1 MGGMS
6 RLAALLLLLTA
17 VACNSG
23 PPVRLADPASRR
35 TTPTGEVEGFVG
47 DYDSYVWLGLPYA
60 SPPVGDLRWRAPT
73 PPAPWQGVRK
83 ALAAGSPCIQY
94 ASPLGGIDT
103 APVDTPVGD
112 EDCLYLNVYA
122 PRSATITSFLPVMVW
137 IHGGGNTIGAG
148 TRYDGGHLAASQ
160 NVVVVTVNYR
170 LGPFGWFRNAALR
183 TEANT
188 DAERSGNFAIL
199 DLVRALEW
207 VEGNITGFGGDP
219 AHVTIFGES
228 AGGSNALGLLLSPSA
243 VGLFHRAIAE
253 SAGFHTSDPVTAEAF
268 DDSPNVETTNSSSE
282 AIARI
287 FVADGTAR
295 DRNDA
300 KQKLN
305 DMPKPELTTKL
316 RAKTGRE
323 ILAAYQPTPG
333 IGMIRMPVL
342 MRDDTVL
349 PTGDYLDLFRQK
361 EHWSQVPVMLG
372 TNRDENKIFMFTSP
386 VWVKRWLGILPRFVE
401 DPNTYDAV
409 ADTLARMWKAT
420 GADEPATSMVQSG
433 AKDVYVYRF
442 DWDEEPTLLGS
453 DLSRMLGASH
463 GLEILFVF
471 GHFDLGRESRRL
483 FDAAS
488 EPGRKELSAAMMSY
502 WAAFARTGNPGQG
515 DGKRPAWPAW
525 SASTEYLVF
534 DTPAAGGITTSSK
547 TMTRDAVLK
556 GVETDPRF
564 ADPRARCL
572 VYHDLV
578 AWSAT
583 MTRYAYDAHCREFP
597 FDGYP
602 WRK

>member
-1 MGGMS
+1 MS
-6 RLAALLLLLTA
+6 RLAVLLLLLLA
-17 VACNSG
+17 VACKGG

-94 ASPLGGIDT
+94 ASPFGGIDT

-183 TEANT
+183 TDANT

-207 VEGNITGFGGDP
+207 VEGNIANFGGDP

-228 AGGSNALGLLLSPSA
+228 AGGSNTLGLLLSPSA
-243 VGLFHRAIAE
+243 VGLFHRAIVQ
-253 SAGFHTSDPVTAEAF
+253 SAGFRTWDPVAAEAF
-268 DDSPNVETTNSSSE
+268 DDHATIETTNSASE
-282 AIARI
+282 AIARL
-287 FVADGTAR
+287 FVADGSAR
-295 DRNDA
+295 DRDEA
-300 KQKLN
+300 KRKLN
-305 DMPKPELTTKL
+305 AMPKPELATKL
-316 RAKTGRE
+316 RAKGGRE
-323 ILAAYQPTPG
+323 ILAAYKPTPG
-333 IGMIRMPVL
+333 MGMIPMPVL
-342 MRDDTVL
+342 IRDDTVL
-349 PTGDYLDLFRQK
+349 PTDDYLGLFRQK
-361 EHWSQVPVMLG
+361 DRWSQVPVMLG

-401 DPNTYDAV
+401 DPNIYDAV
-409 ADTLARMWKAT
+409 ADTMARMWKAT
-420 GADEPATSMVQSG
+420 GADEPATAMVASG
-433 AKDVYVYRF
+433 ARDVFVYRF
-442 DWDEEPTLLGS
+442 DWDEEPTILGS
-453 DLSRMLGASH
+453 DLSRMIGAAH
-463 GLEILFVF
+463 GLEFPFVF
-471 GHFDLGRESRRL
+471 GHFDLGREARPL
-483 FDAAS
+483 FNAAN
-488 EPGRKELSAAMMSY
+488 EPGRNELSAAMMSY
-502 WAAFARTGNPGQG
+502 WAAFARTGNPDRG

-525 SASTEYLVF
+525 SASTDYIVL
-534 DTPAAGGITTSSK
+534 DTPAGGGIRTASK
-547 TMTRDAVLK
+547 TMTREAVLK

-564 ADPRARCL
+564 ADPRAKCL

-578 AWSAT
+578 AWT
-583 MTRYAYDAHCREFP
+583 GTLTRYAYDTKCQAFP
-597 FDGYP
+597 FDAYP